1 MLAFIIRRLIQ
12 SIVVMLVVGLIAFV
26 MFRFVGDPVDQMV
39 GLETSIEDRERL
51 RETLGLNA
59 PLPMQFWNFISSAAM
74 GDFGTSYQFKRP
86 VVDMLGDRLPA
97 TLELALVSAIF
108 ALCAGWDGPVQQV
121 TRVLTSVADVSV
133 SAGRLASALVDRT
146 AEASLSATGAML
158 AVTLAQSAWLRTYGK
173 ALTCRIFKAFAT
185 WVV

>member
-108 ALCAGWDGPVQQV
+108 ALCAGIPMGVFTALHKDS
-121 TRVLTSVADVSV
+121 VLTKLFQAVSLV
-133 SAGRLASALVDRT
+133 GISLPTFLIGILKMIALIART
-146 AEASLSATGAML
+146 RAISTLILGTG
-158 AVTLAQSAWLRTYGK
+158 
-173 ALTCRIFKAFAT
+173 
-185 WVV
+185 

>member
-1 MLAFIIRRLIQ
+1 MLAFIIRRFLQ

-59 PLPMQFWNFISSAAM
+59 PLPMQFWKFISSAVQ

-86 VVDMLGDRLPA
+86 VADMFGDRLPA
-97 TLELALVSAIF
+97 TLELALISAIF
-108 ALCAGWDGPVQQV
+108 A
-121 TRVLTSVADVSV
+121 
-133 SAGRLASALVDRT
+133 
-146 AEASLSATGAML
+146 
-158 AVTLAQSAWLRTYGK
+158 
-173 ALTCRIFKAFAT
+173 
-185 WVV
+185 